1 MTMSFKHLVAVEKWT
16 LGLAALATAVS
27 LFLLP
32 RRFGFGVTVGAGL
45 MALNAW
51 VLRRLGA
58 RILGGFKRPG
68 LAILL
73 FNVKMAVLMLLV
85 ALILRYLPLHPVGF
99 LLGISI
105 FPLAIVAVAVR
116 HAWSR
121 AELPDEAPHG

>member
-1 MTMSFKHLVAVEKWT
+1 MSFKHLVAVEKWT
-16 LGLAALATAVS
+16 LGLAALASVVS
-27 LFLLP
+27 LLFLP

-45 MALNAW
+45 MVLNAW

-85 ALILRYLPLHPVGF
+85 ALSLRYLPLHPAGF
-99 LLGISI
+99 LVGISI
-105 FPLAIVAVAVR
+105 FPVAIVAVAVR
-116 HAWSR
+116 HAGSR
-121 AELPDEAPHG
+121 GALPDEASRG